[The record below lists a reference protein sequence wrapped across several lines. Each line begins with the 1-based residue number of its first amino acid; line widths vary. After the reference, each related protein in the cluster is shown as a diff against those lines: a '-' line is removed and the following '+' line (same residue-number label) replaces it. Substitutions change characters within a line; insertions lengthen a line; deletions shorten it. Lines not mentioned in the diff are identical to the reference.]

1 MEDKKV
7 SPVDKVVERN
17 VNKVVEKKV
26 DKVVEDKRVAPVD
39 KVVEKKVDK
48 VVEEKRVVEK
58 KPDVEP
64 VQRKPDNSGVRARKF
79 SGKFR
84 EGFGEDRLYEVGVNG
99 LVNDFK
105 AILGIFQGKL

>member
-1 MEDKKV
+1 VEDKKV